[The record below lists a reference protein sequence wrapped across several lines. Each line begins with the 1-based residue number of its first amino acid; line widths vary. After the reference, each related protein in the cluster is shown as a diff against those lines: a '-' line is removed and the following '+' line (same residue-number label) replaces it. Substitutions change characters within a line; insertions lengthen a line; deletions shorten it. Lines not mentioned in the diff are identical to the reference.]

1 MTLRLNVK
9 VMNSGFSLGDGGG
22 SWRGGDR
29 GLCSLPQQFLISSFG
44 TVLLEH
50 NSHPHAIH
58 SCKGTIQWFLVYSQ
72 SCATHTA
79 INFTILPSPPKEP
92 LAITS
97 LTPHLPQ
104 PLEATNVFA
113 VSMHLPSLDMSQ
125 KWPPSFFAGDQTF
138 WLQPSSNLATHVQV
152 VFPPS

>member
-1 MTLRLNVK
+1 MV
-9 VMNSGFSLGDGGG
+9 GAGG
-22 SWRGGDR
+22 RGDR
-29 GLCSLPQQFLISSFG
+29 RLCSLQQQFLISSFG
-44 TVLLEH
+44 TALLKH

-58 SCKGTIQWFLVYSQ
+58 SYKGAVQWILVYSQ

-79 INFTILPSPPKEP
+79 INFTVLPSPPKEP

-104 PLEATNVFA
+104 PLATTNLVA
-113 VSMHLPSLDMSQ
+113 VSMHLPSLDISQ

-138 WLQPSSNLATHVQV
+138 WLQPSSNLATHGQV
-152 VFPPS
+152 AFPSPEASASSS